1 MKLAQQIADKVY
13 PIMEGNRHISSERL
27 NLALMQELEVLT
39 DKPIELLRK
48 LLACNVPNASNKHI
62 FDEVRRYLDT
72 VG

>member
-13 PIMEGNRHISSERL
+13 PIMEGNRHHSSERL
-27 NLALMQELEVLT
+27 NLALMQELKVLT
-39 DKPIELLRK
+39 DKPIELLRR
-48 LLACNVPNASNKHI
+48 LMECNVPNKSNKHI